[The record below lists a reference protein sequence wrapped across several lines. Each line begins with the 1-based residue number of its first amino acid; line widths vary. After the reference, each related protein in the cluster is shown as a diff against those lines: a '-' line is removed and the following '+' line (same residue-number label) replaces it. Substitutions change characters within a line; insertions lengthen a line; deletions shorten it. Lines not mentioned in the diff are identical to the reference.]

1 MKQIKSIF
9 KNHPTAK
16 EVHVASD
23 KTIFFEKHHAV
34 SHANGLED
42 DRVKTITREEA
53 DTIPDDEA
61 EKAEALMEAAEKEA
75 ADKAAFKKECEE
87 KVAAELKEEAA
98 AELAAKEAAEKEAAD
113 KATSEAEV
121 FDKASK
127 EKKK

>member
-16 EVHVASD
+16 EVHVTSD

-34 SHANGLED
+34 SHSNGLED

-53 DTIPDDEA
+53 DAIPDDES
-61 EKAEALMEAAEKEA
+61 EKTEASMEAVEKEVADKLQPEKEAEEKQVAEKEA
-75 ADKAAFKKECEE
+75 T
-87 KVAAELKEEAA
+87 
-98 AELAAKEAAEKEAAD
+98 D

-121 FDKASK
+121 SDKTSK